1 MHCST
6 SCLIAFL
13 MMVLLV
19 PGVMAFTVSPVSVD
33 PGIMNPGDPVNV
45 SCTVYAAYG
54 TAFSSYNDLQFVTGL
69 DDPVWAYTILV
80 NDIQNTRPNDRG
92 KTLTISGYELS
103 YREQD
108 EVIVKMAL
116 HGHVPMTAATGA
128 NISVLKIQEMDA
140 RNNVIANSV
149 IDAGH
154 LVGLPTPTPTP
165 AYGSIAITSEPPG
178 ANVYLDNII
187 RGISPVT
194 IEAVPN
200 GHHTILL
207 RLDGYEDYTSEVRV
221 TADAPQVNARLVSR
235 STPTVPPA
243 TPTTGTTTPPGGV
256 PVTIRPTLQAG
267 TGSLSVTTIPAG
279 ALVFIDGQMKGVTP
293 ATIPGLSPG
302 THSIEL
308 ILDGYQDFTTTTEI
322 TAGTTS
328 EFITGLPKRK
338 QTPGFTGIV
347 ALAAVGLLL
356 AAKKMRNGKQ

>member
-1 MHCST
+1 M
-6 SCLIAFL
+6 F
-13 MMVLLV
+13 LLV
-19 PGVMAFTVSPVSVD
+19 PGVMAFTVSPVSVN
-33 PGIMNPGDPVNV
+33 PEIMNPGDPVNV

-54 TAFSSYNDLQFVTGL
+54 TAFSTYDDLQFVTGL
-69 DDPVWAYTILV
+69 DDPVWSYTILV
-80 NDIQNTRPNDRG
+80 NDIRNVRPDDRG

-116 HGHVPMTAATGA
+116 HGHVPMMAATGA
-128 NISVLKIQEMDA
+128 NISVLKIQELDA
-140 RNNVIANSV
+140 RSNVIAYSV

-243 TPTTGTTTPPGGV
+243 TPTTGTTTPPDGV
-256 PVTIRPTLQAG
+256 PVTTRPTLQAG

-328 EFITGLPKRK
+328 EFITGLPKQK
-338 QTPGFTGIV
+338 QAPGFTGIV
-347 ALAAVGLLL
+347 ALAAVGLLM